1 MSSIADSEIARN
13 QTERV
18 AGPTAEAITK
28 PAATAAEPRVLDIV
42 SLYPRDM
49 NIYGDSGNVLT
60 VRRRAELYGYT
71 PVIHH
76 YNQGDAWPERVDMI
90 LGGGGQ
96 DQGQGTI
103 TDDLFRRS
111 DDLHALADAGCP
123 MLLICG
129 MYQLFGN
136 YFQTAEG
143 TRLPGIGVLNVTTVG
158 QPHRMIGNLV
168 DHTDE
173 FGDVVGYENHSG
185 QTFLHGD
192 GTRPWGVVD
201 EDGTGNN
208 GTDHTEGA
216 RRNAVIGTYLHG
228 SVLPKNPRV
237 ADYLIR
243 IAAQNRYGAFD
254 PRPSAEATQELSRL
268 DDLAARAAKV
278 AASRPR

>member
-1 MSSIADSEIARN
+1 MTDIAHNE
-13 QTERV
+13 
-18 AGPTAEAITK
+18 TAV
-28 PAATAAEPRVLDIV
+28 AATAADSAESDHPAVDDRVLDIV

-111 DDLHALADAGCP
+111 DKLHALADAGCP

-129 MYQLFGN
+129 MYQLFGK
-136 YFQTAEG
+136 YFQTVDG
-143 TRLPGIGVLNVTTVG
+143 TRLPGIGVLNLTTVG

-168 DHTDE
+168 EHTDE

-185 QTFLHGD
+185 QTFLHGE

-201 EDGTGNN
+201 AEGTGNN

-216 RRNAVIGTYLHG
+216 RRNAIIGTYMHG
-228 SVLPKNPRV
+228 SLLPKNPRV

-243 IAAQNRYGAFD
+243 TAAVNRYGEFA
-254 PRPSAEATQELSRL
+254 PNPSAQASQELSRL

>member
-1 MSSIADSEIARN
+1 MTDIAHNE
-13 QTERV
+13 
-18 AGPTAEAITK
+18 TAV
-28 PAATAAEPRVLDIV
+28 AATAADSAESDHPAVDDRVLDIV

-111 DDLHALADAGCP
+111 DKLHALADAGCP

-129 MYQLFGN
+129 MYQLFGK
-136 YFQTAEG
+136 YFQTVDG
-143 TRLPGIGVLNVTTVG
+143 TRLPGIGVLNLTTVG

-168 DHTDE
+168 EHTDE

-185 QTFLHGD
+185 QTFLHGE

-201 EDGTGNN
+201 AEGTGNN

-216 RRNAVIGTYLHG
+216 RRNAIIGTYMHG
-228 SVLPKNPRV
+228 SLLPKNPRV

-243 IAAQNRYGAFD
+243 TAAVNRYGEFS
-254 PRPSAEATQELSRL
+254 PNPSAQASQELSRL